1 MKYVG
6 VDIGKWKCRAA
17 LMDPD
22 GSIIEEFTFPNDAE
36 GIHDLASRLTP
47 EDRVVMESTGSV
59 WETLYNHLDE
69 RHIPV
74 VLANPL
80 KTKAIA
86 SARIKTD
93 KVDARILAHLL
104 RGDLVAEC
112 YVPPRDLREIR
123 ALVRHRA
130 SLVRA
135 RTTVKN
141 RVHALLDGHGLRCE
155 YSDLFGKRS
164 LEWLGRLELGALDR
178 LMLDNHLGHVE
189 SLNGQIRRVDEMIRS
204 RGSLDEDVRLLLSL
218 TGVDI
223 YTALLIRSEI
233 GSISRFPDYK
243 RLVSWAGLA
252 PSLHQSGTVE
262 YSGGITRQG
271 SRMLRWAMVESART
285 AVRHDERMRAFYER
299 VKRRRGDG
307 KAVVAVACKMLK
319 VIWFMLSRR
328 EVYQS
333 RNEGRYGRK
342 LKSLDR

>member
-17 LMDPD
+17 LMDPE
-22 GSIIEEFTFPNDAE
+22 GSIIEEFTFLNNAE
-36 GIHDLASRLTP
+36 GILDLASRLTP

-69 RHIPV
+69 RHVPV

-112 YVPPRDLREIR
+112 YVPPKDLREIR

-130 SLVRA
+130 SLVRM
-135 RTTVKN
+135 RSTVKN
-141 RVHALLDGHGLRCE
+141 RVHALIDQRGIRCM
-155 YSDLFGKRS
+155 YSELFGKRS
-164 LEWLGRLELGALDR
+164 LVWLGRLELGALDR
-178 LMLDNHLGHVE
+178 LMLNNHLGHVE
-189 SLNGQIRRVDEMIRS
+189 SLNGQIRRVDEEIRRRAS
-204 RGSLDEDVRLLLSL
+204 VDEEVRLVLSL
-218 TGVDI
+218 TGGDI

-243 RLVSWAGLA
+243 RLISWAGLA
-252 PSLHQSGTVE
+252 PSLPQSGSVE
-262 YSGGITRQG
+262 YSGGIPRQG
-271 SRMLRWAMVESART
+271 SKMLRWIMVEAART
-285 AVRHDERMRAFYER
+285 AVRHDERMRRFYER
-299 VKRRRGDG
+299 VKRRRGDS
-307 KAVVAVACKMLK
+307 KAIVAVACKMLK
-319 VIWFMLSRR
+319 IIWFTLTRR
-328 EVYQS
+328 EPYQS
-333 RNEGRYGRK
+333 RNERRYGVK